1 MLQFHSNGKLLLTGE
16 YYVLEG
22 AKALAIPTK
31 FGQTLEV
38 ENRAIEAGETPS
50 LQWKSY
56 DVEGNVW
63 LNATFNLIDLQIL
76 TAIGEGAE
84 RLQQILQQARKQNPN
99 FLQSKTNIEVKTKL
113 QFPRNWGLGSSST
126 LISNIARW
134 ANIDAFEL
142 LENTFG
148 GSGYDIACAQSDRAI
163 LYQKKPTLQF
173 QKTDFHPPFHD
184 QLYFVHLNKKQ
195 NSRDAIR
202 YFYEQDSTTRQKNI
216 EVMNGITED
225 MLKTEHLFDFEIF
238 LQMHEL
244 IVAKSLQLKM
254 VKDLYF
260 ADYWGTVKSLG
271 AWGGDFVLA
280 TSRLSEEKTLAYFER
295 KGFETILRWE
305 EMVF

>member
-31 FGQTLEV
+31 LGQSLEV
-38 ENRAIEAGETPS
+38 SHSPIEGNETPI
-50 LQWKSY
+50 LKWKSY

-63 LNATFNLIDLQIL
+63 LNANFHVSDFNIL
-76 TAIGEGAE
+76 SSTGDGTE
-84 RLQQILQQARKQNPN
+84 RLQQILQQVRKQNPN
-99 FLQSKTNIEVKTKL
+99 FLQNRQHTHVKTQL
-113 QFPRNWGLGSSST
+113 QFARNWGLGSSST
-126 LISNIARW
+126 LISNIAQW
-134 ANIDAFEL
+134 AEIDAFEL

-148 GSGYDIACAQSDRAI
+148 GSGYDIACAQSDQAI
-163 LYQKKPTLQF
+163 LYQKKPQLQS
-173 QKTDFHPPFHD
+173 QKIDFHPPFHD

-202 YFYEQDSTTRQKNI
+202 HFYEQEATPRQKNI

-225 MLKTEHLFDFEIF
+225 MLKTKHLFDFEIF
-238 LQMHEL
+238 LQMHEQ
-244 IVAKSLQLKM
+244 IIAKSLQLKM

-260 ADYWGTVKSLG
+260 ADYWGVVKSLG

-280 TSRLSEEKTLAYFER
+280 TSRLSEEKTLTYFQQ
-295 KGFETILRWE
+295 KGFETILKWE